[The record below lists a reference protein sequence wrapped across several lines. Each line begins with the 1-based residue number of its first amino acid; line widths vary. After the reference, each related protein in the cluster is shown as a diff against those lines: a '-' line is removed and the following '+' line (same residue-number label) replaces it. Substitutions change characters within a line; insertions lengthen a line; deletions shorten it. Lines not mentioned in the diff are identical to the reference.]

1 VFPDDALRAALQTP
15 RRKKRAIRSAMRISR
30 DRIEVLKEE
39 AEGKTK
45 PKSKEGPG
53 VAARSC
59 NLKAADFASPSS
71 FT

>member
-1 VFPDDALRAALQTP
+1 
-15 RRKKRAIRSAMRISR
+15 MRISR